1 MKRILIGPR
10 KYVQGAGVLSELGDY
25 VKLFGTRPLLLW
37 GPNGRNA
44 VGDQVIQSLGEA
56 GIEPVPVLFGGQCTR
71 AEAQRVA
78 GLATERKVD
87 VLVALGGGKVIDTGR
102 AAAHFSGKPFISVPT
117 IAATDAPVSAGT
129 VWYDEQG
136 TCVGFDWWPFNPDV
150 VLVDTA
156 VIAAAP
162 VRAFVAGIGD
172 ALATW
177 LEAEASNRSRAVA
190 LSGGGPTLAALALA
204 RLCNDTLLEFGLAA
218 KSAVEAHVV
227 TPAVEKVVEATVLLS
242 GIGFESGGLASA
254 HSLALALPS
263 LPECHGLM
271 HGEMVAFGIMTQLC
285 LDEDLGTERV
295 ERIARFL
302 ADVGLPLTLADLG
315 INDLPQERLDA
326 LAAAAAG
333 AGALCH
339 AHVFEVTPAS
349 MAAAIVAADALGR
362 RIRKR

>member
-1 MKRILIGPR
+1 MKRVLIGPR
-10 KYVQGAGVLSELGDY
+10 RYVQGSGVLAELGDL
-25 VKLFGTRPLLLW
+25 VKLFGPRVLLLW
-37 GPNGRNA
+37 GANGRKA

-78 GLATERKVD
+78 GLATEREVD
-87 VLVALGGGKVIDTGR
+87 VLASLGGGKVIDTGR
-102 AAAHFSGKPFISVPT
+102 AAAHFARKPFISVPT

-136 TCVGFDWWPFNPDV
+136 NCVGYDWWPFNPDV

-177 LEAEASNRSRAVA
+177 LEAEASSRSRAAA
-190 LSGGGPTLAALALA
+190 LSGGGPTMAALALA

-218 KSAVEAHVV
+218 REAVERHVV

-242 GIGFESGGLASA
+242 GLGFESGGLASA

-263 LPECHGLM
+263 LPECRGLM

-285 LDEDLGTERV
+285 IDEDLDNARV

-302 ADVGLPLTLADLG
+302 VDVGLPVTLADLG
-315 INDLPQERLDA
+315 IQELSQERLDA

-333 AGALCH
+333 TGALCH

-362 RIRKR
+362 RFRR